1 MAAHLPKLRTLL
13 AGARTG
19 LDQVMTLVRAYATR
33 FREEPE
39 IFRMMI
45 EWLLEPGVDDRSE
58 DFEAYRARV
67 GEAFGLLLGAL
78 ERGRSDG
85 SVRTDVDPLH
95 QAVQIWSSTLGVALV
110 RHSAAAMD
118 RRLRHPIDYARLPE
132 LHEQTLRRALAPT
145 GDAS

>member
-1 MAAHLPKLRTLL
+1 
-13 AGARTG
+13 
-19 LDQVMTLVRAYATR
+19 
-33 FREEPE
+33 
-39 IFRMMI
+39 MMI

-95 QAVQIWSSTLGVALV
+95 QAVRSGPAPSASRWSG
-110 RHSAAAMD
+110 HSAAAMD